1 MPIRYGR
8 WPDIAG
14 LLLLA
19 IPVVAWAGTAETPSR
34 AGSVLFGLALLVV
47 GAKCGGLVAERWGQP
62 SVLGELPVGIGAGNL
77 LPPLFGEQG
86 IAFVRGD
93 PTLHV
98 LAELGVLILLFDVGL
113 EADLRALVRVGPS
126 AVLVAAIGVVTPLAL
141 GWGTARWFLPE
152 APPLAH
158 LFIGATL
165 TATSVG
171 ITARVL
177 KDLGALQSR
186 EGQVILGAAILD
198 DILGL
203 VVLAVVS
210 GLVTATAAGEPGLSE
225 VAFTGIVLKAVAFLG
240 ITVGL
245 GHYLSGPIV
254 RLAARTGQR
263 GILLVF
269 GLAICFALAFVAE
282 RIGLAGIVGAFAAGL
297 LLDPYGEGVRTRD
310 EEDTISELLHPLS
323 SLFVPL
329 FFVLMGMQVDLV
341 SLVTPES
348 VAFGGMLV
356 LVAVAG
362 KLACAAGVVGS
373 GINRLAVGIGMVP
386 RGEVGLIF
394 AGIGAAL
401 TLDSRPL
408 LSQAAFSAL
417 VLMVVVTTLLTRLGL
432 RLTIRQGMLA
442 RRP

>member
-1 MPIRYGR
+1 LRSPSPRGR
-8 WPDIAG
+8 PEG
-14 LLLLA
+14 
-19 IPVVAWAGTAETPSR
+19 PSR
-34 AGSVLFGLALLVV
+34 AGPVVLGLAILVV
-47 GAKCGGLVAERWGQP
+47 AAKCGGLLAERWGQP
-62 SVLGELPVGIGAGNL
+62 AVLGELLVGIGAGNV
-77 LPPLFGEQG
+77 LPPLFGERG

-98 LAELGVLILLFDVGL
+98 LAEIGVLILLFDVGL

-126 AVLVAAIGVVTPLAL
+126 AALIAAIGVVVPFAL
-141 GWGTARWFLPE
+141 GWGTARWLLPE
-152 APPLAH
+152 SSTLAH
-158 LFIGATL
+158 VFVGATL

-171 ITARVL
+171 ITVRIL

-186 EGQVILGAAILD
+186 EGQVILGAAVLD

-210 GLVTATAAGEPGLSE
+210 GLVAAFAAGGPGLSALA
-225 VAFTGIVLKAVAFLG
+225 VTGIVLKAIAFLG

-245 GHYLSGPIV
+245 GHQLSGPIV
-254 RLAARTGQR
+254 RLAARTGQH

-282 RIGLAGIVGAFAAGL
+282 LIGLAGIVGAFAAGL
-297 LLDPYGEGVRTRD
+297 LLDPYGEGVRAR
-310 EEDTISELLHPLS
+310 EEEATLSELLHPLS

-329 FFVLMGMQVDLV
+329 FFVLMDIQVDVASLV
-341 SLVTPES
+341 SRDSASFAAV
-348 VAFGGMLV
+348 LV
-356 LVAVAG
+356 LVAVGG
-362 KLACAAGVVGS
+362 KLACAAGVVGC
-373 GINRLAVGIGMVP
+373 GINRLTVAIGMIP

-401 TLDSRPL
+401 VLDGDPL

-417 VLMVVVTTLLTRLGL
+417 VLMVVVTTLLTPIGL
-432 RLTIRQGMLA
+432 RWALPPT
-442 RRP
+442 RPDRPS